1 MRMSASTEEAS
12 WWRLSSRRDYND
24 DDKTQGGHLMQYRVF
39 YTDQPLPEGEY
50 EPDRAQLVLVGYD
63 TKDEAMDFAC
73 NLIGQHRPGSPHTTV
88 WKIEG
93 PDGFVLERGAI
104 ELEYQRRT
112 K

>member
-1 MRMSASTEEAS
+1 
-12 WWRLSSRRDYND
+12 
-24 DDKTQGGHLMQYRVF
+24 MQYRVF
-39 YTDQPLPEGEY
+39 YTDEPLPEGQY
-50 EPDRAQLVLVGYD
+50 EPDNRQLVLVGYD

-73 NLIGQHRPGSPHTTV
+73 RLIGQRGGAPHAIV

-112 K
+112 KP

>member
-1 MRMSASTEEAS
+1 
-12 WWRLSSRRDYND
+12 
-24 DDKTQGGHLMQYRVF
+24 MQYRVF

-50 EPDRAQLVLVGYD
+50 VPDSTQLVLVGYD

-112 K
+112 KP